1 MHPVAKALWVVSLA
15 ADLGCSTA
23 VISLLPEG
31 PGRLDASASDA
42 PALPVPISEWKL
54 DSDATDTGPDHNDG
68 TLVGGASFVNDAMRG
83 AVLSCDGVA
92 AAVRIANRTG
102 PSFTYAAWIWSNTP
116 STRGNSALEGDAI
129 LWSNVSTSVNDFSLA
144 VVNDHLAYIN
154 YNETSTGAATITD
167 GIWHHV
173 AVSRQDG
180 GRVALYVDGRVDGDG
195 NSGSGDVAGNPYVF
209 FCGVDS
215 SGGHYFK
222 GAMDDV
228 QQYDRVLVPSE
239 VEAIV
244 AATR

>member
-1 MHPVAKALWVVSLA
+1 MHPVAKALWAGSLA

-23 VISLLPEG
+23 VISLLPERA
-31 PGRLDASASDA
+31 GRLDASPNDA
-42 PALPVPISEWKL
+42 PIAPLPVSEWKL
-54 DSDATDTGPDHNDG
+54 DSDALDTGPDGNDG
-68 TLVGGASFVNDAMRG
+68 TLVGGASFVNDVARG
-83 AVLSCDGVA
+83 GVLSCNGVT

-116 STRGNSALEGDAI
+116 SSRGNSALEGDAI
-129 LWSNVSTSVNDFSLA
+129 LWSNLSSLVNDFSLA

-154 YNETSTGAATITD
+154 YNETSTGAVTITD

-173 AVSRQDG
+173 AVGRQDG
-180 GRVALYVDGRVDGDG
+180 GRVALYVDGKVDGDG
-195 NSGSGDVAGNPYVF
+195 NSGSGDVGGNPYVF

-228 QQYDRVLVPSE
+228 RQYDRVLAPSE
-239 VEAIV
+239 VEGIV

>member
-1 MHPVAKALWVVSLA
+1 
-15 ADLGCSTA
+15 
-23 VISLLPEG
+23 VISLLPER
-31 PGRLDASASDA
+31 PELLDASPNDA
-42 PALPVPISEWKL
+42 PALPIPVSEWKL

-68 TLVGGASFVNDAMRG
+68 TLVGGSFVNDPTRG
-83 AVLSCDGVA
+83 GVLSCDGVT

-102 PSFTYAAWIWSNTP
+102 PSFTYAAWVWSNTP
-116 STRGNSALEGDAI
+116 STRGNSALDGDAI
-129 LWSNVSTSVNDFSLA
+129 LWSNVSTAANDFTLA
-144 VVNDHLAYIN
+144 VVNDHLAYVN
-154 YNETSTGAATITD
+154 YNEPATGTAAITD

-195 NSGSGDVAGNPYVF
+195 NSGAGDVAANPYVF

-228 QQYDRVLVPSE
+228 RQYDRVLAPSE